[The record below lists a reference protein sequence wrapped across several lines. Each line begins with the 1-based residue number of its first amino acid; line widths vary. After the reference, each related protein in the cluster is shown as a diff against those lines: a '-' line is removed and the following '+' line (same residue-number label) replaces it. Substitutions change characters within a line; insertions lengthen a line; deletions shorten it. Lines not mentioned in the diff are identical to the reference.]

1 MAIRFSPKFIRHHLP
16 RTILLYRRRVVKKRI
31 ARNEQVFSVNHLTFA
46 QNEYIMQSRDTRN
59 EQKGGVR
66 MILPVIEAER
76 IKHQQTRDDFAASLG
91 VSRRTVQNWQNG
103 TTEMPLS
110 KLVALATRWGLSID
124 YLLGLDQQEQ

>member
-1 MAIRFSPKFIRHHLP
+1 MR
-16 RTILLYRRRVVKKRI
+16 
-31 ARNEQVFSVNHLTFA
+31 
-46 QNEYIMQSRDTRN
+46 SREARN

-66 MILPVIEAER
+66 MNLPVIEAER

-110 KLVALATRWGLSID
+110 KLVVLAKHWGLSVD
-124 YLLGLDQQEQ
+124 YLLGLDRQEQ

>member
-1 MAIRFSPKFIRHHLP
+1 
-16 RTILLYRRRVVKKRI
+16 
-31 ARNEQVFSVNHLTFA
+31 
-46 QNEYIMQSRDTRN
+46 MQSRDTRN

-124 YLLGLDQQEQ
+124 YLLGLNQQEQ

>member
-1 MAIRFSPKFIRHHLP
+1 L
-16 RTILLYRRRVVKKRI
+16 TI
-31 ARNEQVFSVNHLTFA
+31 H
-46 QNEYIMQSRDTRN
+46 QNIDKICRAERAVLKLI
-59 EQKGGVR
+59 
-66 MILPVIEAER
+66 IEAER